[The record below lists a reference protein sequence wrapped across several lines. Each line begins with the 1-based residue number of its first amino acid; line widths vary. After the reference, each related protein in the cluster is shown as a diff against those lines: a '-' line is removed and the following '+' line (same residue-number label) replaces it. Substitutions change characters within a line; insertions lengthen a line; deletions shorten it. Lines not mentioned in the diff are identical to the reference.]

1 MKTTF
6 KISGMTCSGC
16 KVTVEDKLSSLDK
29 VEDVEVNLENGEAI
43 IYSKYPI
50 EFSIFK
56 NILPSK
62 YKIISERN
70 NNLELDKSIIKKD
83 TYLLAVYF

>member
-16 KVTVEDKLSSLDK
+16 KVTVENKLSSLDK

-50 EFSIFK
+50 KFSILSFH
-56 NILPSK
+56 
-62 YKIISERN
+62 
-70 NNLELDKSIIKKD
+70 DDD
-83 TYLLAVYF
+83 THFYNMCSWKQYV